1 MIRILIL
8 AAFLIGCTEEEVIP
22 EPEAASELWICHN
35 PSSSWHGSLC
45 NEECYWDGFE
55 RAEDSYCW
63 ILRREECDGELK
75 LAWQRDNCHL
85 FGVED
90 VEVH

>member
-1 MIRILIL
+1 MRNKLLIL
-8 AAFLIGCTEEEVIP
+8 VALLAGCTEDAALP
-22 EPEAASELWICHN
+22 DPEATREVWVCHN
-35 PSSSWHGSLC
+35 PSSSWHGALC

-63 ILRREECDGELK
+63 VLRREDCEGELT

-85 FGVED
+85 FGAEQ
-90 VEVH
+90 